1 MNMHDLLLK
10 PVITEKTTMMM
21 SDGKYTFKVPLRANK
36 VEIRKAVEAV
46 FGVKVKSV
54 ATLRTMGKFKRM
66 GKYIHSGIC
75 CNCRRYTLYKFCI
88 QNCLIC
94 CQTVWISGYFICAV
108 VSLLLQKK

>member
-54 ATLRTMGKFKRM
+54 ATLRTMGKFKRR
-66 GKYIHSGIC
+66 GKYIGKRPDYKKAIV
-75 CNCRRYTLYKFCI
+75 TLQEGETIEFFE
-88 QNCLIC
+88 
-94 CQTVWISGYFICAV
+94 GA
-108 VSLLLQKK
+108 

>member
-66 GKYIHSGIC
+66 GKYSAK
-75 CNCRRYTLYKFCI
+75 RPDYKKASVTLQEGETIEFFE
-88 QNCLIC
+88 
-94 CQTVWISGYFICAV
+94 GA
-108 VSLLLQKK
+108 

>member
-66 GKYIHSGIC
+66 GQYIGKRPDYKKAIV
-75 CNCRRYTLYKFCI
+75 TLQEGETIEFFE
-88 QNCLIC
+88 
-94 CQTVWISGYFICAV
+94 GA
-108 VSLLLQKK
+108 

>member
-66 GKYIHSGIC
+66 GKYIGQATRITKKAIV
-75 CNCRRYTLYKFCI
+75 TLQEGETIEFFE
-88 QNCLIC
+88 
-94 CQTVWISGYFICAV
+94 GA
-108 VSLLLQKK
+108 

>member
-21 SDGKYTFKVPLRANK
+21 SDVKVPLRANK

-66 GKYIHSGIC
+66 GKYIGKRPDYKKAIV
-75 CNCRRYTLYKFCI
+75 TLQEGETIEFFE
-88 QNCLIC
+88 
-94 CQTVWISGYFICAV
+94 GA
-108 VSLLLQKK
+108 

>member
-54 ATLRTMGKFKRM
+54 ATLRTMGKYIGKRPDY
-66 GKYIHSGIC
+66 KKAIV
-75 CNCRRYTLYKFCI
+75 TLQEGETIEFFE
-88 QNCLIC
+88 
-94 CQTVWISGYFICAV
+94 GA
-108 VSLLLQKK
+108 

>member
-54 ATLRTMGKFKRM
+54 ATLRTMGKLKRM
-66 GKYIHSGIC
+66 GKYIGKRPDYKKAIV
-75 CNCRRYTLYKFCI
+75 TLQEGETIEFFE
-88 QNCLIC
+88 
-94 CQTVWISGYFICAV
+94 GA
-108 VSLLLQKK
+108 

>member
-21 SDGKYTFKVPLRANK
+21 SDGKYTFKVPLHANK
-36 VEIRKAVEAV
+36 VEIRKAVEAI

-66 GKYIHSGIC
+66 GEYIGKRPDYKKAIV
-75 CNCRRYTLYKFCI
+75 TLQEGETIEFFE
-88 QNCLIC
+88 
-94 CQTVWISGYFICAV
+94 GA
-108 VSLLLQKK
+108 